1 MLRSFAFALAL
12 AAAAVLG
19 LAFSL
24 FGAGM
29 ALAGT
34 ITGTSATF
42 STDRPTALNL
52 YEDWAVW
59 NADSLQAN
67 VTNGAGWLNYS
78 LTSSSP
84 ATPLS
89 NSPAAAIF
97 YTGSGYYAG
106 GLSYVSSN
114 LDGKGFSLT
123 VPEQYANDSTL
134 DLWILANGPV
144 SVFVEAV
151 SGGDSSTPVVLAP
164 YNQYRVSFTSSG
176 LDAPLTVHMS
186 NAGEYSSA
194 QGGMS
199 LGAAALS
206 PVVVPEPEYWMA
218 LALLIGGF
226 LAYRAVEVIWWFYD
240 TVRTLEDDF
249 EGRQLPEGDLEDRWL
264 P

>member
-1 MLRSFAFALAL
+1 MKTLVLVLLLVVPSLSF
-12 AAAAVLG
+12 
-19 LAFSL
+19 
-24 FGAGM
+24 
-29 ALAGT
+29 AGT

-42 STDRPTALNL
+42 STDRPTPLNT

-59 NADSLQAN
+59 NAGSLQAN
-67 VTNGAGWLNYS
+67 VTSEAGWINYS

-89 NSPAAAIF
+89 NEPAAAIF

-114 LDGKGFSLT
+114 LDGKAFSLT

-144 SVFVEAV
+144 TVFVEAV
-151 SGGDSSTPVVLAP
+151 SGGDSSTPITLAP

-186 NAGEYSSA
+186 NVGNYSSA

-199 LGAAALS
+199 FGAAALN
-206 PVVVPEPEYWMA
+206 PVAVSEPSVLPKCLLTGFCLTPMIFKWRKRREQSNQG
-218 LALLIGGF
+218 LAGSV
-226 LAYRAVEVIWWFYD
+226 A
-240 TVRTLEDDF
+240 
-249 EGRQLPEGDLEDRWL
+249 
-264 P
+264 